1 MGVSPRRIALYSGGA
16 LGAGISI
23 LNLYTLAANER
34 IELNEIL
41 FSGVGDGSNHRLR
54 ISVGGLPIMAY
65 AANNTYQ
72 ILYQKTFYEATNII
86 ELQVDVANANPGAC
100 TFGGILYT

>member
-1 MGVSPRRIALYSGGA
+1 MPVSPQRIALYSGGA

-23 LNLYTLAANER
+23 LNLYTLGPAER
-34 IELNEIL
+34 VELNEVL

-54 ISVGGLPIMAY
+54 ISVGGLPIMVY

-72 ILYQKTFYEATNII
+72 ILYQKTFYEANEII
-86 ELQVDVANANPGAC
+86 ELQVDVANSNPGAC